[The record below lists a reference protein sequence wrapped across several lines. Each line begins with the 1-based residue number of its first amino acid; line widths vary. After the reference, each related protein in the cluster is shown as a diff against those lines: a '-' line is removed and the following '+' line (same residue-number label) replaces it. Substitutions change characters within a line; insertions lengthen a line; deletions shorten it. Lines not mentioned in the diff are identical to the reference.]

1 MTAKAQQA
9 VHARFHELA
18 TDREAQFADCMA
30 AATTDY
36 ARGELQHN
44 LQRAIDAD
52 WRHCVQ
58 MFPGLL
64 DQYYAAAE
72 RTMRRGLDGLTLD
85 GGEECPVAP
94 SVASL
99 RWSGGGWRGGGGG
112 GGGRHGGR
120 LGRGDGG
127 GGGGGGGGSGSGG
140 PHDEWWFVPR

>member
-18 TDREAQFADCMA
+18 ADREAQFADYMA

-58 MFPGLL
+58 MFPALL
-64 DQYYAAAE
+64 DQYYATAE
-72 RTMRRGLDGLTLD
+72 RTMRRGLDGLILE
-85 GGEECPVAP
+85 GGEGYPAAP
-94 SVASL
+94 SAASL
-99 RWSGGGWRGGGGG
+99 RWSGGGWRGGGSGG
-112 GGGRHGGR
+112 SRHGGR
-120 LGRGDGG
+120 PGRGS
-127 GGGGGGGGSGSGG
+127 GGGSGGGGGG
-140 PHDEWWFVPR
+140 PHDEWWFVSG